1 MKVEREVRNKISDPN
16 NSNANPQLSTVN
28 SQLTKMK
35 SIQVNNLSKT
45 YGKGKAKILAVDDVS
60 FEVSHGEIF
69 GLIGPDGAGKTS
81 IFRMLTTLL
90 LPDSG
95 SASVENFDMVKEY
108 KKIRQI
114 LGYMPGKFSL
124 YQDLTVEENL
134 NFFASVF
141 NTTIEE
147 NYDLIK
153 DIYIQIEPFKDR
165 KAGALSGGM
174 KQKLAL
180 CCALIHQPKILF
192 LDEPT
197 TGVDPVSRK
206 EFWEMLRRLKKKG
219 ITMVVATPYMDE
231 AALCDQIA
239 LIQHG
244 KILSIDSPENISS
257 TFPDLLFE
265 VKAGR
270 TSAVLRALENYS
282 QKKNVYAYGE
292 FVHLTIDPN
301 ENFSSSAVQEY
312 LKSAGFSNIE
322 INPVKASIEDSFI
335 RHLSN

>member
-1 MKVEREVRNKISDPN
+1 
-16 NSNANPQLSTVN
+16 
-28 SQLTKMK
+28 MK
-35 SIQVNNLSKT
+35 SIKVNNLTKF
-45 YGKGKAKILAVDDVS
+45 YGKKNEKILAVDDVS
-60 FEVSHGEIF
+60 FDVNPGEIF
-69 GLIGPDGAGKTS
+69 GLIGPDGAGKTT
-81 IFRMLTTLL
+81 IFRMLTTVL

-95 SASVENFDMVKEY
+95 SATVEGLDMVKDY
-108 KKIRQI
+108 KKIRRI

-134 NFFASVF
+134 NFFASIF
-141 NTTIEE
+141 NTTINE
-147 NYDLIK
+147 NYHLIK

-180 CCALIHQPKILF
+180 CCALIHKPKVLF

-206 EFWEMLRRLKKKG
+206 EFWEMLQRLKKQG

-231 AALCDQIA
+231 ASLCDRIV
-239 LIQHG
+239 LFQHG
-244 KILSIDSPENISS
+244 KILSIDTPEQISES
-257 TFPDLLFE
+257 FPDLLFE

-270 TSAVLRALENYS
+270 TSAVLRALENFE

-292 FVHLTIDPN
+292 SVHLTVDRN
-301 ENFSSSAVQEY
+301 EDFNISTIVDY
-312 LKSAGFSNIE
+312 LKNEGFTDTE
-322 INPVKASIEDSFI
+322 IKPVKASIEDSFI
-335 RHLSN
+335 RLLSDR

>member
-1 MKVEREVRNKISDPN
+1 
-16 NSNANPQLSTVN
+16 
-28 SQLTKMK
+28 MK
-35 SIQVNNLSKT
+35 SIKVNNLTKS
-45 YGKGKAKILAVDDVS
+45 YGRKNEKVLAVDDVS
-60 FEVSHGEIF
+60 FDVNPGEIF

-81 IFRMLTTLL
+81 IFRMLTTVL

-95 SASVENFDMVKEY
+95 SATVEGSDMVKDY
-108 KKIRQI
+108 KKIRRI

-134 NFFASVF
+134 NFFASIF
-141 NTTIEE
+141 NTTIKE
-147 NYDLIK
+147 NYHLIK

-180 CCALIHQPKILF
+180 CCALIHKPKVLF

-206 EFWEMLRRLKKKG
+206 EFWEMLQRLKKQG
-219 ITMVVATPYMDE
+219 ITIVVATPYMDE
-231 AALCDQIA
+231 AALCDRIA

-244 KILSIDSPENISS
+244 KILSIDTPEQISES
-257 TFPDLLFE
+257 FPDLLFE

-270 TSAVLRALENYS
+270 TSAVLRALGNFK

-292 FVHLTIDPN
+292 FVHLTVDRN
-301 ENFSSSAVQEY
+301 GDFDTSSLSDF
-312 LKSAGFSNIE
+312 LKKEGFTDIE
-322 INPVKASIEDSFI
+322 IKPVKASIEDSFI
-335 RHLSN
+335 RLLSDR